1 MIPTLACMG
10 GPEIFIILGIVFVA
24 SIGLFVLSYIPYR
37 YAIRK
42 LAQSDTKRGPA
53 VLFGATLCIT
63 LAWAGILYLLNVSF
77 VARDNKQ
84 QIAIGFCATLGSLMM
99 LLLLLL
105 KSNPADAGTT
115 STVTQRGRFQI
126 WAQDL
131 FIALVCYGAGL
142 AILSAIFGYDRSRT
156 DEFLPWAG
164 YILLAGTTGLL
175 FAIDLC
181 RRETWSQTPLK
192 RAMVFVAVFTFFPL
206 ILPLALLAWW
216 RWRRALTLQAKLAQP
231 AH

>member
-10 GPEIFIILGIVFVA
+10 GIDIFLILGIMFLAGV
-24 SIGLFVLSYIPYR
+24 GLFAVSFIPYR
-37 YAIRK
+37 FAIRK
-42 LAQSDTKRGPA
+42 LAQSETKRGPA
-53 VLFGATLCIT
+53 ALFGATLCIT

-77 VARDNKQ
+77 VAHDNKQ

-105 KSNPADAGTT
+105 KSNPAESGTT
-115 STVTQRGRFQI
+115 STVTQHGRFQI

-142 AILSAIFGYDRSRT
+142 AILSAVFGYDRSRT

-181 RRETWSQTPLK
+181 RRESWAPLK
-192 RAMVFVAVFTFFPL
+192 RAIVFVVVFTFFPL

-231 AH
+231 T